1 MIHLP
6 NKNFLDPPPSLQT
19 VETYEKIDQA
29 CINSNGDLYKSTDYR
44 SEDVLNKLRAFSLHK
59 NVLGLRDKPKCY
71 YCESSSE
78 EVASLQVEHYRP
90 KAKVVSQDTN
100 GQFHKGYYWL
110 GLEWSNLLLSCPK
123 CNGRG
128 AKGNRFPLHNHRNR
142 ATNHNPITR
151 NPLLYNRHSC
161 ISSNP
166 PLSTERPLLL
176 NPEIDRPER
185 HLTFNT
191 FGEMSGLSIEG
202 NTSID
207 IYKLNRDPLKV
218 NREDM
223 INDILDSIYI
233 AIAANKLRRSIGDSF
248 LAWLE
253 GIFTK
258 VVTINDPTKKYSL
271 WGQFII
277 DNFENCIIVRL
288 PQDYHDIVRTA
299 FSNIQN

>member
-1 MIHLP
+1 M
-6 NKNFLDPPPSLQT
+6 
-19 VETYEKIDQA
+19 
-29 CINSNGDLYKSTDYR
+29 
-44 SEDVLNKLRAFSLHK
+44 
-59 NVLGLRDKPKCY
+59 
-71 YCESSSE
+71 
-78 EVASLQVEHYRP
+78 
-90 KAKVVSQDTN
+90 
-100 GQFHKGYYWL
+100 
-110 GLEWSNLLLSCPK
+110 
-123 CNGRG
+123 
-128 AKGNRFPLHNHRNR
+128 
-142 ATNHNPITR
+142 
-151 NPLLYNRHSC
+151 
-161 ISSNP
+161 
-166 PLSTERPLLL
+166 